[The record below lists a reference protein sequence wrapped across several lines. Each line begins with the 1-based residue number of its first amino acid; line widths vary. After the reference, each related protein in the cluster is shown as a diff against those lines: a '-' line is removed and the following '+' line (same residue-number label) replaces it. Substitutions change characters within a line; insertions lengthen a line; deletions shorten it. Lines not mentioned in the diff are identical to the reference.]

1 LQINVLSLA
10 YRAGARV
17 TPYERI
23 ARQLER
29 EFAMPQSAESVR
41 GVVNRL
47 AARGFLRR
55 APARD
60 GTIRGVRFTI
70 VEALLCPHIRPDRGD
85 ARPAIRVDARG
96 DARPDPPAAPSILK
110 EKTDRENLLSLSS
123 EENAGQKAVRL
134 LEALSED
141 DIAYHWPRL
150 AKAGFGAYQIRQIVN
165 RLGQVGNSVEQVMQ
179 GLRYAEWELEHGAM
193 LDKSSSPVAS
203 PVDWVFASLAKT
215 GYYRR
220 PKGYVSPEEQAE
232 LDAAENAKQL
242 ATAMEARKL
251 SELQAW
257 TASLS
262 SDERKAIT
270 AQPGKTF
277 AMPDDVALKLH
288 FNNHIWP
295 KILAESKQPGD
306 DHAQ

>member
-1 LQINVLSLA
+1 MQIAILSVLKGHSQVIA
-10 YRAGARV
+10 YWQIAETIASAYGLKTTEGAVRG
-17 TPYERI
+17 
-23 ARQLER
+23 ALER
-29 EFAMPQSAESVR
+29 MFS
-41 GVVNRL
+41 
-47 AARGFLRR
+47 RGFIIRSR
-55 APARD
+55 AANGKIQGNRYAFSSDPCPYIHPYVAKVESGKES
-60 GTIRGVRFTI
+60 GTDS
-70 VEALLCPHIRPDRGD
+70 EAQSGESS
-85 ARPAIRVDARG
+85 
-96 DARPDPPAAPSILK
+96 APSILK

-123 EENAGQKAVRL
+123 EANAGQKAVRL

-150 AKAGFGAYQIRQIVN
+150 AKAGFGTFQIRQIVN
-165 RLGQVGNSVEQVMQ
+165 RLGQVGNNAEQVMQ
-179 GLRYAEWELEHGAM
+179 GLRYAEWELEHKVM
-193 LDKSSSPVAS
+193 LDKSGSPVAS
-203 PVDWVFASLAKT
+203 PVDWVFSSLAKT

-242 ATAMEARKL
+242 AAAMEARKNA
-251 SELQAW
+251 EMKTW

-270 AQPGKTF
+270 TQPGKAF

-295 KILAESKQPGD
+295 KILAESKKPGD
-306 DHAQ
+306 EHAQ